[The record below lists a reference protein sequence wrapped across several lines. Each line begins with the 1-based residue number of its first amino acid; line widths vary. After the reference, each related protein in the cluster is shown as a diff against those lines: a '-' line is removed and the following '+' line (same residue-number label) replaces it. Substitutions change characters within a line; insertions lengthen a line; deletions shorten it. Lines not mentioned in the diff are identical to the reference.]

1 MRRIA
6 AAWVAAL
13 WCLPVGADE
22 IDVSFNSDAVRGEYV
37 HPFASSSLQI
47 DGGWLHHTD
56 NGNAVHVG
64 LNLADLAS
72 DGVDPV
78 KAGLGGR
85 LVYSNG
91 DLSGQDG
98 FALAL
103 GGFLRYTVPRFN
115 RVAVTGK
122 VYFAPDVLS
131 LGDAEKWQDYTI
143 DLSYNVMREAD
154 IYIGARYVR
163 GDYKNVADARY
174 DTGMHIGINL
184 RF

>member
-1 MRRIA
+1 MRWIA
-6 AAWVAAL
+6 AAVAAVFA
-13 WCLPVGADE
+13 CAPVCADE
-22 IDVSFNSDAVRGEYV
+22 IDISFNSDAVRGEYV

-56 NGNAVHVG
+56 NGDAVHVG
-64 LNLADLAS
+64 LHLADFAS
-72 DGVDPV
+72 DGVDPI

-85 LVYSNG
+85 FVYSNG

-98 FALAL
+98 FALAI
-103 GGFLRYTVPRFN
+103 GGFLRYTIPRYN
-115 RVAVTGK
+115 RLAVTGK
-122 VYFAPDVLS
+122 VYFAPGVLS

-143 DLSYNVMREAD
+143 NVSYNVMREAD

-163 GDYKNVADARY
+163 GDYDDVPDARY